1 MVSYNYNRNRYR
13 QPSAFTQMRQTQEV
27 LGETQKKLSEALTKI
42 KELEDHIEILLKA
55 LKDCG
60 HNA

>member
-27 LGETQKKLSEALTKI
+27 LGETQKKLSEALTQI
-42 KELEDHIEILLKA
+42 KA
-55 LKDCG
+55 LESEVARLERELANRG
-60 HNA
+60 